1 MGMIDHYN
9 IFLLTSLPS
18 DSSRSKYTLGAGL
31 PKRFDVSDVRRVD
44 QDSLGSAQWIY
55 TGGPNNEYIYAMGGH
70 VRETWVAKYDAL
82 TLEVLQNIILDPGL
96 YLGGL
101 LIHQNGHVYCVQSNT
116 LHRFWNGDLLN
127 KTSLPLPSDLNSHA
141 VIQTNGMLVTH
152 DGLIAIK
159 QWPYIL
165 EDMSI
170 LVFRFPLISQIAI
183 AFLILTFTISI
194 LSLSKKKF
202 NFTNIMKCLIRSVL
216 VWVVVLVLVG
226 CAIIYKLSGP
236 YDPVKFVFSG
246 WFLDNGSGGGELKLI
261 DPISLEIRAEI
272 KLTERCS
279 YARMAMTTFP
289 NGEDVFVL
297 LGDQY
302 SHQYR
307 WNSKTNQLYEI
318 PNWSQRYRKRWAGT
332 FPGTG
337 PAIFNQTAYFTD
349 NTYPVSLFGHS
360 YSIFRQTLLT
370 EEERQTITSA
380 ATAQCSTE
388 NSPTTCS
395 EIPSKSFT
403 PPEIFQSD
411 HISPTKTPGFMFWS
425 ITVSPLVDNILVWDT
440 AHSLVQSRHAS
451 NLTINWEV
459 NSVQLDCLTVAADKG
474 HVYFSDYNKNV
485 NNGAN
490 AWFSEM
496 FKVENATKYLI
507 VADTATGNVLLNM
520 TVSVGDGL
528 KPSLIVPGAHNDV
541 IIGTPTGISRLY
553 V

>member
-1 MGMIDHYN
+1 M
-9 IFLLTSLPS
+9 
-18 DSSRSKYTLGAGL
+18 K
-31 PKRFDVSDVRRVD
+31 RVD
-44 QDSLGSAQWIY
+44 QDILGSAQWIY
-55 TGGPNNEYIYAMGGH
+55 TGGANNEFIYAMGGH

-82 TLEVLQNIILDPGL
+82 TLEVLQSIILDPGL

-127 KTSLPLPSDLNSHA
+127 KTSLRLPSDLNTHA

-170 LVFRFPLISQIAI
+170 LVFRFPIITYVAV
-183 AFLILTFTISI
+183 
-194 LSLSKKKF
+194 
-202 NFTNIMKCLIRSVL
+202 SVL
-216 VWVVVLVLVG
+216 VLLLTFSYWFSSKKEFNFSILRKIVIVILLWIIVLIFVACG
-226 CAIIYKLSGP
+226 IIYKLSGP
-236 YDPVKFVFSG
+236 YDPMKFIFSG
-246 WFLDNGSGGGELKLI
+246 WALDNGSGGGELKLI

-272 KLTERCS
+272 KLNERCS
-279 YARMAMTTFP
+279 YARMSMTTFP

-307 WNSKTNQLYEI
+307 WNAKTNQLYEVH
-318 PNWSQRYRKRWAGT
+318 NWSQRYRKRWAGT

-349 NTYPVSLFGHS
+349 NTYPVGLHGHS

-370 EEERQTITSA
+370 EEERQIVSA
-380 ATAQCSTE
+380 NVAPECSAG
-388 NSPTTCS
+388 NSPITCPQS
-395 EIPSKSFT
+395 SSNSFT
-403 PPEIFQSD
+403 PLEIFQSD
-411 HISPTKTPGFMFWS
+411 HISQTKTPGFMFWS
-425 ITVSPLVDNILVWDT
+425 ITVSPLVDNVLVWDT

-459 NSVQLDCLTVAADKG
+459 NAVQLDCLTVAADKG

-485 NNGAN
+485 DKGAN

-496 FKVENATKYLI
+496 FKVQNATKYLI
-507 VADTATGNVLLNM
+507 VADTATGKVLLNM